1 MEFFRRFREESS
13 RKRGKNQGKETRAT
27 HDDGDGRRTLDE
39 RATEDDDVIGDERDA
54 STNASPGGA
63 RGGGATNNDRE
74 RFFENLIVAESE
86 RERIRRGPERTAE
99 SSVPVERSDE
109 SE

>member
-13 RKRGKNQGKETRAT
+13 RKRGKNQRKETRAT

-54 STNASPGGA
+54 STSASPGGA

-74 RFFENLIVAESE
+74 RFFENLVVAESE
-86 RERIRRGPERTAE
+86 RERIRRGPERAAE